1 MPKSYLFHLFI
12 IFQFAVNFQIQNE
25 LVCFYSLIEKEEKL
39 FFLSRYGKDAIFLQL
54 LAFFLNEQFN
64 DTYILML
71 PSTFV
76 NASVKSYMDALPQCQ
91 HRFV

>member
-12 IFQFAVNFQIQNE
+12 ISQFAVNLQIQNE
-25 LVCFYSLIEKEEKL
+25 LVCFYSSIENEKKMFSL
-39 FFLSRYGKDAIFLQL
+39 QKQEDAIFLQL

-71 PSTFV
+71 PSTFA

>member
-12 IFQFAVNFQIQNE
+12 ISQFAVNFQIQNE
-25 LVCFYSLIEKEEKL
+25 LVCFYSSIENEKKMFSL
-39 FFLSRYGKDAIFLQL
+39 QKQEDAIFLQL
-54 LAFFLNEQFN
+54 LAIFLNEQFN

-71 PSTFV
+71 PSTFA